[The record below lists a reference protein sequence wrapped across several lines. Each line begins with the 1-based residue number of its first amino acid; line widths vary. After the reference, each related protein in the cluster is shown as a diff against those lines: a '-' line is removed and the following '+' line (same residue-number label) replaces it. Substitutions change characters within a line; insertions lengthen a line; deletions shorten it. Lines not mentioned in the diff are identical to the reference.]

1 MEFVVYEDQ
10 VMSQDGMGGY
20 SISEHRVDGPDCSV
34 AEVFLCGHGVD
45 WAVAVP
51 GCSFAMEV
59 KPREVGCAQWRRPG
73 SCRESISGIAWD
85 GKHELQAILSVFT
98 AGVQG
103 MSWRKKE
110 KQKWAE
116 GGAEPTERSRRSRQ
130 ELSRPLLPFGNPE
143 CACDSDMVTSD
154 DDWWIEDGKE

>member
-20 SISEHRVDGPDCSV
+20 SISEHRVDGPGDGMSLSR
-34 AEVFLCGHGVD
+34 VFRDDGTVQSGM
-45 WAVAVP
+45 AVP
-51 GCSFAMEV
+51 ACLQG
-59 KPREVGCAQWRRPG
+59 RRPG

-116 GGAEPTERSRRSRQ
+116 GGAEPTERSR
-130 ELSRPLLPFGNPE
+130 
-143 CACDSDMVTSD
+143 
-154 DDWWIEDGKE
+154 

>member
-20 SISEHRVDGPDCSV
+20 SISEYRVDGPGDGMSLSRVFRDDGTVQSGMAVPACLQDCGSPWAIDGNYLTTHGLDCSV

-59 KPREVGCAQWRRPG
+59 KPREVGCAQCKAARSLQDERMRRD
-73 SCRESISGIAWD
+73 D
-85 GKHELQAILSVFT
+85 GKCLVELGTLGIEQDEFVF
-98 AGVQG
+98 
-103 MSWRKKE
+103 
-110 KQKWAE
+110 
-116 GGAEPTERSRRSRQ
+116 
-130 ELSRPLLPFGNPE
+130 
-143 CACDSDMVTSD
+143 
-154 DDWWIEDGKE
+154 

>member
-20 SISEHRVDGPDCSV
+20 SISEHRVDGPGDGMSLSR
-34 AEVFLCGHGVD
+34 VFRDDGTVQSGM
-45 WAVAVP
+45 AVP
-51 GCSFAMEV
+51 ACLQGKARAAV
-59 KPREVGCAQWRRPG
+59 KLLC
-73 SCRESISGIAWD
+73 
-85 GKHELQAILSVFT
+85 
-98 AGVQG
+98 
-103 MSWRKKE
+103 
-110 KQKWAE
+110 
-116 GGAEPTERSRRSRQ
+116 RRSCQ